1 MYDVLR
7 QARLSA
13 RAGCRNRGVPRD
25 ACKSPMFPAKLV
37 MPQERPG
44 FVVLQETA
52 PGCWQVVGVA
62 ARRRGLTARM
72 ARIHAAQDATGGRF
86 DDRGRHAAGLRSE
99 WRIAAQF

>member
-1 MYDVLR
+1 
-7 QARLSA
+7 
-13 RAGCRNRGVPRD
+13 
-25 ACKSPMFPAKLV
+25 MFPAKPV

-52 PGCWQVVGVA
+52 PGCWQVIGVA